1 MCWVGNTYQVV
12 REFFVFAD
20 NNPLPRRVETG
31 AARAAED
38 LLHVEHA
45 QVGEGARLR
54 VVHLRPLDDH
64 LMSTA

>member
-1 MCWVGNTYQVV
+1 MWWVGNTYQVV

-38 LLHVEHA
+38 LLHVENPEIA
-45 QVGEGARLR
+45 EPAFRG
-54 VVHLRPLDDH
+54 VVQRCAFYHD
-64 LMSTA
+64 